1 LGALGVDEVGQR
13 VVKTGRRKLDPE
25 RTRQDILAAA
35 REEFAERGLN
45 GARMDAIANRTKTV
59 KHMIYHYF
67 GSKEGLYL
75 AVLEEA
81 YADIRHFESALNL
94 DQYPAVEALCRLIRF
109 TFDYDE
115 AHPDFIR
122 LVSTEN
128 IHHARHLAKSEVIHE
143 LNRSVIAILQR
154 VLDRG
159 KRDGVFRPD
168 IDPVDVHLLMS
179 SFCFFRV
186 ANRYT
191 FGELFGRDLSDPP
204 VRLLHQQ
211 MLVDAVLNAV
221 MVVRRTVSGATDC

>member
-1 LGALGVDEVGQR
+1 
-13 VVKTGRRKLDPE
+13 
-25 RTRQDILAAA
+25 
-35 REEFAERGLN
+35 
-45 GARMDAIANRTKTV
+45 
-59 KHMIYHYF
+59 
-67 GSKEGLYL
+67 
-75 AVLEEA
+75 
-81 YADIRHFESALNL
+81 
-94 DQYPAVEALCRLIRF
+94 
-109 TFDYDE
+109 
-115 AHPDFIR
+115 
-122 LVSTEN
+122 
-128 IHHARHLAKSEVIHE
+128 
-143 LNRSVIAILQR
+143 
-154 VLDRG
+154 LDRG